1 MAELVCRKVS
11 VSFGGPVLLDGI
23 DLAIEEGQRVGLLG
37 RNGCGK
43 STLLRILGGALVPDE
58 GELSLRR
65 GVRVAGLEQEVP
77 RAMEGTVTTQLES
90 ALASGPPL
98 EAWEAESRIQ
108 QVVTQLGLQGD
119 AAVAAMSA
127 GSKRRVM
134 LARALV
140 MNPDVL
146 LLDEPTNHLDVEAIR
161 GLEEFLQRRAGALVF
176 VTHDRTFLQSLATRI
191 VDLDRGVLRS
201 YDCDYETYLERR
213 DARLE
218 AELNANA
225 QFDKLLAREETW
237 VRRGLKARRTRNM
250 GRVRALEE
258 MRKQRAG
265 RREEVGR
272 VRAQVQEAERSGKVV
287 IRAEELHH
295 GYQGQALFDGFSCE
309 IQRGDRI
316 GILGP
321 NGCGKTTLLQIL
333 LKELEPDEGS
343 VLHGTKFA
351 VARFDQLH
359 SVLDETKTVQENVCD
374 DGEIVTVGG
383 KAQHVM
389 GYLGAFLF
397 TPEQVRG
404 PITRLSGGERSRL
417 QLARLLARPCNV
429 LVLDEPTND
438 LDLETL
444 ELLEELLLE
453 FQGTLLLVSHDRAF
467 LDNVVTSTFVFEG
480 NGELNEYVGG
490 YRDWLRM
497 TASRETPQ
505 EVKQAPAKVRSETT
519 RSRKLSYKE
528 KTELEAMPSRIET
541 FETEKRAIEEKMA
554 DPSFYKSEGEAI
566 AQSTTRLQEL
576 VDLLEHAYARWEEL
590 EAIGT

>member
-1 MAELVCRKVS
+1 MAELVCRNVS
-11 VSFGGPVLLDGI
+11 VSFGGPVLLDGV

-43 STLLRILGGALVPDE
+43 STLLRILGGALIPDE
-58 GELSLRR
+58 GELVVRR
-65 GVRVAGLEQEVP
+65 GARVAGLEQEVP
-77 RAMEGTVTTQLES
+77 RAMEGTVETQLQS
-90 ALASGPPL
+90 ALANGPAL
-98 EAWEAESRIQ
+98 EEWEAQSRVQ
-108 QVVTQLGLQGD
+108 QVVTQLGLQPD
-119 AAVAAMSA
+119 APVVSMSA

-140 MNPDVL
+140 TDPDVL

-161 GLEEFLQRRAGALVF
+161 GLEEFLQRRSGTLVF

-191 VDLDRGVLRS
+191 IDLDRGVLRS
-201 YDCDYETYLERR
+201 YECNYETYLERR

-218 AELNANA
+218 AELNENA
-225 QFDKLLAREETW
+225 RFDKLLAREEAW

-250 GRVRALEE
+250 GRVRALVEL
-258 MRKQRAG
+258 RKQRSE

-272 VRAQVQEAERSGKVV
+272 VRARVQDAERSGKVV
-287 IRAEELHH
+287 IRAEELDH
-295 GYQGQALFDGFSCE
+295 GYQDEKLFDGFSCE

-333 LKELEPDEGS
+333 LKELDPDGGS
-343 VLHGTKFA
+343 VLHGTKLA

-359 SVLDETKTVQENVCD
+359 SVLDETKTVQQNVCD
-374 DGEIVTVGG
+374 EGDLVTVGG
-383 KAQHVM
+383 RTRHVM
-389 GYLGAFLF
+389 GYLGDFLF
-397 TPEQVRG
+397 TPEQARG

-444 ELLEELLLE
+444 ELLEELLLD

-467 LDNVVTSTFVFEG
+467 LDNVVTSTLVFEG
-480 NGELNEYVGG
+480 EAKLKEFVGG
-490 YRDWLRM
+490 YRDWQRVV
-497 TASRETPQ
+497 ASHATSDA
-505 EVKQAPAKVRSETT
+505 KKGAPAKT
-519 RSRKLSYKE
+519 RLPTQRARKLSFRE
-528 KTELEAMPSRIET
+528 RNELEGLPARIESL
-541 FETEKRAIEEKMA
+541 ESEKSSIEDKMA
-554 DPSFYKSEGEAI
+554 DPAFYRSGGQII
-566 AQSTTRLQEL
+566 AESKARLQEL
-576 VDLLEHAYARWEEL
+576 ADQLEQSYARWEEL
-590 EAIGT
+590 EKIGL

>member
-11 VSFGGPVLLDGI
+11 VSFGGPMLLDGI

-43 STLLRILGGALVPDE
+43 STLLRILGGTLAPDE
-58 GELSLRR
+58 GELVERR

-77 RAMEGTVTTQLES
+77 RAMKGTVTTQLES
-90 ALASGPPL
+90 ALAGGPAL
-98 EAWEAESRIQ
+98 EEWEVESRIH
-108 QVVTQLGLQGD
+108 QVIGQLGLQAD

-127 GSKRRVM
+127 GSKRRVL

-161 GLEEFLQRRAGALVF
+161 GLEEFLQRRSGSLVF

-218 AELNANA
+218 VELNANA
-225 QFDKLLAREETW
+225 QFDKLLAREEAW
-237 VRRGLKARRTRNM
+237 VRQGLKARRTRNM
-250 GRVRALEE
+250 GRVRALEGL
-258 MRKQRAG
+258 RKQRDG
-265 RREEVGR
+265 RREEAGR

-287 IRAEELHH
+287 IRAKELRH
-295 GYQGQALFDGFSCE
+295 GYQGQNLFDGFSCE

-333 LKELEPDEGS
+333 LKEIEPDAGS

-374 DGEIVTVGG
+374 EGDLVTVGG
-383 KAQHVM
+383 KARHVM
-389 GYLGAFLF
+389 GYLGDFLF

-467 LDNVVTSTFVFEG
+467 LDNVVTSTLVFEG
-480 NGELNEYVGG
+480 DGELNEYVGG
-490 YRDWLRM
+490 YRDWLRVV
-497 TASRETPQ
+497 ASRESQEATKPALAKARPATP
-505 EVKQAPAKVRSETT
+505 RT
-519 RSRKLSYKE
+519 RKPSYKE
-528 KTELEAMPSRIET
+528 KTELEGMPSRIESM
-541 FETEKRAIEEKMA
+541 ETEKREIEAKMA
-554 DPSFYKSEGEAI
+554 DPSFYRSEAKTI
-566 AQSTTRLQEL
+566 ARSTARLQEL
-576 VDLLEHAYARWEEL
+576 VELLEQAYARWEEL

>member
-1 MAELVCRKVS
+1 M
-11 VSFGGPVLLDGI
+11 LLDGI

-43 STLLRILGGALVPDE
+43 STLLRILGGTLAPDE
-58 GELSLRR
+58 GELVERR

-77 RAMEGTVTTQLES
+77 RAMKGTVTTQLES
-90 ALASGPPL
+90 ALAGGPAL
-98 EAWEAESRIQ
+98 EEWEVESRIH
-108 QVVTQLGLQGD
+108 QVIGQLGLQAD

-127 GSKRRVM
+127 GSKRRVL

-161 GLEEFLQRRAGALVF
+161 GLEEFLQRRSGSLVF

-218 AELNANA
+218 VELNANA
-225 QFDKLLAREETW
+225 QFDKLLAREEAW
-237 VRRGLKARRTRNM
+237 VRQGLKARRTRNM
-250 GRVRALEE
+250 GRVRALEGL
-258 MRKQRAG
+258 RKQRDG
-265 RREEVGR
+265 RREEAGR

-287 IRAEELHH
+287 IRAKELRH
-295 GYQGQALFDGFSCE
+295 GYQGQNLFDGFSCE

-333 LKELEPDEGS
+333 LKEIEPDAGS

-374 DGEIVTVGG
+374 EGDLVTVGG
-383 KAQHVM
+383 KARHVM
-389 GYLGAFLF
+389 GYLGDFLF

-467 LDNVVTSTFVFEG
+467 LDNVVTSTLVFEG
-480 NGELNEYVGG
+480 DGELNEYVGG
-490 YRDWLRM
+490 YRDWLRVV
-497 TASRETPQ
+497 ASRESQEATKPALAKARPATP
-505 EVKQAPAKVRSETT
+505 RT
-519 RSRKLSYKE
+519 RKPSYKE
-528 KTELEAMPSRIET
+528 KTELEGMPSRIESM
-541 FETEKRAIEEKMA
+541 ETEKREIEAKMA
-554 DPSFYKSEGEAI
+554 DPSFYRSEAKTI
-566 AQSTTRLQEL
+566 ARSTARLQEL
-576 VDLLEHAYARWEEL
+576 VELLEQAYARWEEL